1 MARQMYEIYIN
12 ETKIVLLPSSV
23 IDDSLIRDEY
33 NMVVRYTRK
42 VNSLLNFVDMCEK
55 TTKQDSIIIHSMD
68 FSQLKSDFVGLFKVV
83 EAGGGVVV
91 NERNQVLMIHRRGHW
106 DLPKGKLEAGEKKK
120 DAAIREVIE
129 ETGIDSVEIVGK
141 KLTKTY
147 HSFVNRKGVRC
158 IKLSHWYL
166 MRGKH
171 QPLTPQLDEGIDEC
185 RWMTLER
192 FYSKKRKVFSN
203 ILLVLN
209 KVKTR
214 KVNNVEQ

>member
-1 MARQMYEIYIN
+1 MYEIYIN
-12 ETKIVLLPSSV
+12 ETKIVLLPSTE
-23 IDDSLIRDEY
+23 INDSFIKDEN
-33 NMVVRYTRK
+33 NMVVRYTGK

-55 TTKQDSIIIHSMD
+55 TTKQESIIIHSMEYKKLKND
-68 FSQLKSDFVGLFKVV
+68 FIGLFKVV

-91 NERNQVLMIHRRGHW
+91 NERDQILMIHRRGHW

-129 ETGIDSVEIVGK
+129 ETGIDAVEIVGK
-141 KLTKTY
+141 KLIKTY

-171 QPLTPQLDEGIDEC
+171 QTLTPQVEEDIDEC
-185 RWMTLER
+185 RWMTLES

-209 KVKTR
+209 KVQTR

>member
-1 MARQMYEIYIN
+1 MYEIYIN
-12 ETKIVLLPSSV
+12 ETKIVLLPS
-23 IDDSLIRDEY
+23 IEINDSFLRDES
-33 NMVVRYTRK
+33 NMVVRYTGK
-42 VNSLLNFVDMCEK
+42 VNHLLNFIDMCEK
-55 TTKQDSIIIHSMD
+55 TTKQESIIIHSANYKK
-68 FSQLKSDFVGLFKVV
+68 LKKDFVGLFKIV

-91 NERNQVLMIHRRGHW
+91 NERDQILMIHRRGHW
-106 DLPKGKLEAGEKKK
+106 DLPKGKLEDGEKTK

-129 ETGIDSVEIVGK
+129 ETGIDSVEVIGK

-171 QPLTPQLDEGIDEC
+171 QALTPQLEEDITEC
-185 RWMTLER
+185 RWMTLKN
-192 FYSKKRKVFSN
+192 FHSKKRKVFSN

-209 KVKTR
+209 KVDTS
-214 KVNNVEQ
+214 KVNHVEQ

>member
-1 MARQMYEIYIN
+1 MGKQRYEIYIN
-12 ETKIVLLPSSV
+12 ETKIVLLPSKDIS
-23 IDDSLIRDEY
+23 DSLIRDES
-33 NMVVRYTRK
+33 NMVVRYTGK
-42 VNSLLNFVDMCEK
+42 VNHLLNFIDMCEK
-55 TTKQDSIIIHSMD
+55 TTKQESITIHSID
-68 FSQLKSDFVGLFKVV
+68 YKKLLSDFEGLFKIV

-91 NERNQVLMIHRRGHW
+91 NERDQILMIHRRGHW
-106 DLPKGKLEAGEKKK
+106 DLPKGKLESGEKKWE
-120 DAAIREVIE
+120 AAIREVME

-141 KLTKTY
+141 KLLMTY

-171 QPLTPQLDEGIDEC
+171 QILTPQKEEGIDEC
-185 RWMTLER
+185 RWMTLEN

-209 KVKTR
+209 KVQIR
-214 KVNNVEQ
+214 DVNDGK